1 MPRNLL
7 SINHNNLFAQID
19 SNIFG
24 NRKLIIREIQS
35 GFLETVKTK
44 ARNEA
49 IGLLKNTWN
58 LPERAKNK
66 TYVEEVAKQIVKSFL
81 ADLVETGELT
91 NLAQNEPETNQIT
104 CESRLRDTVEIS
116 SAALMF
122 SSMEACMRKDLWEK
136 DKDGIAFLQHRAKN
150 NPHNYIEHYISSPGD
165 ISLLPWDEAR
175 QIIEQFGFT
184 TAKLH
189 LIFAAHAMNQDKPWE
204 NKFSIKASDIIKEFG
219 WDRNHQKSKSKKLQE
234 IASTAFALDCLLV
247 KAIWVEGKN
256 SQGKIIASA
265 PVGRMW
271 NIFIKPIGQLDLEGK
286 MENPEEVYITV
297 LPGLWT
303 QDFLNRAGARSRQAL
318 YQFGYLAKEVLKIDP
333 YHNELALR
341 LAIYLTLH
349 SRVRLDGNYKVR
361 ELLEMAFPVPEI
373 SSARTDYR
381 KAYNLKQC
389 WDSSLELL
397 ERLNWE
403 IEFDE
408 QSYPEYLRPESNQKQ
423 PKGYFD
429 KLLDA
434 KICIYPPDP
443 IPELLSANIQSR
455 TSRSQRSR
463 SEDGIQSPP
472 QKKLKPSSCIELTG
486 ELIRNARTAKGLSQ
500 EKLAG
505 FLNVSQKLIS
515 LIERGER
522 PINKK
527 LEKKIRLLLEL

>member
-1 MPRNLL
+1 MSGNLL

-24 NRKLIIREIQS
+24 NRKLIIREIQA
-35 GFLETVKTK
+35 GFLETVRAK

-49 IGLLKNTWN
+49 VKLIKERWN
-58 LPERAKNK
+58 LPDRAKNRA
-66 TYVEEVAKQIVKSFL
+66 YVEEIAKQIVKSFL
-81 ADLVETGELT
+81 ANLVETGELT
-91 NLAQNEPETNQIT
+91 NLVRNEPEINQIT
-104 CESRLRDTVEIS
+104 CQSGLDDTVEIP

-136 DKDGIAFLQHRAKN
+136 DKNGIALLQHRAKN
-150 NPHNYIEHYISSPGD
+150 NPNNYIEHYISSPGD

-271 NIFIKPIGQLDLEGK
+271 NIYIKPIGQLDLKGRIED
-286 MENPEEVYITV
+286 PDDVYITV

-361 ELLEMAFPVPEI
+361 ELLEMVLPLSEI
-373 SSARTDYR
+373 SNARTDR
-381 KAYNLKQC
+381 RQAYDLKQC
-389 WDSSLELL
+389 WDSALRLL
-397 ERLNWE
+397 ERLNWQ
-403 IEFDE
+403 IDFDE
-408 QSYPEYLRPESNQKQ
+408 QTYPKQLRPESTQKQ
-423 PKGYFD
+423 PKGYLD

-434 KICIYPPDP
+434 KICIRPPDP
-443 IPELLSANIQSR
+443 IPELLAVNFKSR
-455 TSRSQRSR
+455 TTQVPRLHGVQSQSQTK
-463 SEDGIQSPP
+463 I
-472 QKKLKPSSCIELTG
+472 KLSNSNELTG
-486 ELIRNARTAKGLSQ
+486 ELIRNTRTAKGWSQ

-515 LIERGER
+515 LLERGER

-527 LEKKIRLLLEL
+527 LEKKIRSLLEL